1 MPTPESKID
10 VDTGLEK
17 LLERIRDQ
25 SKESGEAV
33 LKGEQT
39 TWLMPEKDG
48 ETGWKGYLFAIND
61 MGKPFDRQDLNDKIV
76 AGMTDAESPGTTG
89 DLTLGTLQIAY
100 LSAMQ
105 RAFIARHTMR
115 RPRAMMQMA
124 ARKQGHGADEG
135 PLIAGVLEHFR
146 GLAARSKS
154 A

>member
-1 MPTPESKID
+1 MPGPEAKVD
-10 VDTGLEK
+10 VDTGLEE
-17 LLERIRDQ
+17 LLARLQEQ
-25 SKESGEAV
+25 LKTSGEAV

-39 TWLMPEKDG
+39 TWLMPEKGGDN
-48 ETGWKGYLFAIND
+48 GWEGDLFAIND

-76 AGMTDAESPGTTG
+76 EGMTDAESPGTTG

-115 RPRAMMQMA
+115 RPRALMQMA
-124 ARKQGHGADEG
+124 ARQQAHGAEEG
-135 PLIAGVLEHFR
+135 PLVQGVLEHFR